1 MGILTKP
8 PHVRDH
14 IVDLL
19 VRQQI
24 PKRRHNLREPTRWPA
39 MHDHCLPIAV
49 GLRGRPGAVCKVR
62 KRIRPPENRT
72 RHRSTL
78 SLPPVTRNAA
88 TLVDLLSIPHIR
100 TFRIVERL
108 CGKKQRATKKHH
120 NPHDECTRRPHQKPR
135 EESARSRFADDA
147 PVPGVLQY
155 HYSVAQHGR
164 LVSHSSSAFLP
175 FDDQKG
181 APDLE
186 TPVEDLGRDAKNAR
200 KAARGSNHAVLK
212 SCDRASL
219 RAC

>member
-24 PKRRHNLREPTRWPA
+24 PKRRHNLREPTRWSA

-49 GLRGRPGAVCKVR
+49 RLRRRSGAVRKVR

-72 RHRSTL
+72 RHGSTL
-78 SLPPVTRNAA
+78 SLAPVTRNAA

-108 CGKKQRATKKHH
+108 CGKKYRTTEEHDY
-120 NPHDECTRRPHQKPR
+120 PHDK
-135 EESARSRFADDA
+135 
-147 PVPGVLQY
+147 
-155 HYSVAQHGR
+155 
-164 LVSHSSSAFLP
+164 
-175 FDDQKG
+175 
-181 APDLE
+181 
-186 TPVEDLGRDAKNAR
+186 
-200 KAARGSNHAVLK
+200 
-212 SCDRASL
+212 
-219 RAC
+219 

>member
-49 GLRGRPGAVCKVR
+49 GLRRRPGAVCKVR

-78 SLPPVTRNAA
+78 SLAPVTRNAA
-88 TLVDLLSIPHIR
+88 TLVDLFSIPRIR
-100 TFRIVERL
+100 TLRIVERL
-108 CGKKQRATKKHH
+108 CGKKQRATKKHDK
-120 NPHDECTRRPHQKPR
+120 PHDERTRRPRQSPE
-135 EESARSRFADDA
+135 EESEHSRFVDA
-147 PVPGVLQY
+147 TQSPCLLQRNN
-155 HYSVAQHGR
+155 SFANRGR
-164 LVSHSSSAFLP
+164 LVPHSPSGFLH
-175 FDDQKG
+175 FDDQKKR
-181 APDLE
+181 PR
-186 TPVEDLGRDAKNAR
+186 P
-200 KAARGSNHAVLK
+200 
-212 SCDRASL
+212 
-219 RAC
+219 